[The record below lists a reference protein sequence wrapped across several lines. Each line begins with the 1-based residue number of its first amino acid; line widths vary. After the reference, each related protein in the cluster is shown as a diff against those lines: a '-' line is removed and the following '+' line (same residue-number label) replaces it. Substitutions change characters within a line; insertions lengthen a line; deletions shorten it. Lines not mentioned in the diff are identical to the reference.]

1 VTMTTL
7 TLSERV
13 ERWLTR
19 VNDHATLLDD
29 ASACKHSAASRLGR
43 AREALEETTA
53 ELYVEGA
60 IVGTNKE
67 QRDACLHRLTAAE
80 RYEIREAEDAYLVAC
95 ASLEGAERLLK
106 RDREE
111 RTALELLVAID
122 VGLSPDRLTALVGRI
137 G

>member
-80 RYEIREAEDAYLVAC
+80 RYEITEASRGTGRSARPWSC
-95 ASLEGAERLLK
+95 WWRSTSASA
-106 RDREE
+106 
-111 RTALELLVAID
+111 RTA
-122 VGLSPDRLTALVGRI
+122 SPRSWGGSADAGP
-137 G
+137 